1 MVAFWAFTDKSW
13 GTRLAGLLYEIPL
26 IVWQDAQKAQH
37 GIVVANTESIVV
49 ITFSL
54 GERTSG
60 GDSRRP
66 RISAGGLEI
75 ATGYR
80 PMRGFSTFA
89 IRYFLIQDMK
99 GKGTS
104 VFESNV
110 V

>member
-37 GIVVANTESIVV
+37 GIVAENTESIVV

-60 GDSRRP
+60 
-66 RISAGGLEI
+66 EI
-75 ATGYR
+75 ADDLASVQAGWRSQQDTVPREAFLPLPYGI
-80 PMRGFSTFA
+80 FSFRT
-89 IRYFLIQDMK
+89 
-99 GKGTS
+99 
-104 VFESNV
+104 
-110 V
+110 